1 MAEEQESSK
10 EYGKS
15 VSYYRPTPV
24 KMPEPV
30 DFTFEAAKK
39 RPDPFRLADF
49 RGVNAYQ
56 KPT

>member
-1 MAEEQESSK
+1 MAEQQDQNLKFETF
-10 EYGKS
+10 YA
-15 VSYYRPTPV
+15 PLPV
-24 KMPEPV
+24 KEDPIYTT
-30 DFTFEAAKK
+30 DFSKVTAGEK